1 MQDGQMVEVVPA
13 ILVKSRAELLEC
25 IARVRESV
33 SVVHIDIMDNE
44 FVPNKT
50 IGLESLAEL
59 PNGVSYEFHWMVKT
73 PERWIVKING
83 NHLHLVHVETIN
95 EENWGALKK
104 ICARSGCRLG
114 LVLKPET
121 TIEKLGPYIKDV
133 SRVLVMAVHPGFY
146 GQEYIPDVE
155 EKIRAL
161 RARFPK
167 LEIEVDGGVNPETA
181 GRACGAGANV
191 LAAASAIY
199 SAKNPRVAIKNIS
212 AAGTRGAASG
222 AKTVTGE

>member
-13 ILVKSRAELLEC
+13 ILVKSRGELLEH
-25 IARVRESV
+25 IARVRGSV
-33 SVVHIDIMDNE
+33 CVVHIDMMDNE

-50 IGLESLAEL
+50 IGLESLDEL
-59 PNGVSYEFHWMVKT
+59 PHGASYEFHWMVKN
-73 PERWIVKING
+73 PERWIAKIDG

-95 EENWGALKK
+95 KENWGALKK

-114 LVLKPET
+114 LVLNPET
-121 TIEKLGPYIKDV
+121 TIEKLEPYMKDV

-146 GQEYIPDVE
+146 GQKYIPDVE
-155 EKIRAL
+155 GKIRAL

-167 LEIEVDGGVNPETA
+167 LEIEVDGGVNSDTA
-181 GRACGAGANV
+181 GRAFGAGANV
-191 LAAASAIY
+191 LAAASAVY
-199 SAKNPRVAIKNIS
+199 SAKNPHEAIKNIS
-212 AAGTRGAASG
+212 AAGASC

>member
-13 ILVKSRAELLEC
+13 ILVKSREELLAC

-33 SVVHIDIMDNE
+33 SVVHIDMMDNE

-59 PNGVSYEFHWMVKT
+59 PNGVSYEFHWMVKN
-73 PERWIVKING
+73 PERWVAKING

-95 EENWGALKK
+95 KESWGALKK

-146 GQEYIPDVE
+146 GQKYIPDVE

-191 LAAASAIY
+191 LASASAIY
-199 SAKNPRVAIKNIS
+199 SAKNPREAIKNIS
-212 AAGTRGAASG
+212 AAGASS